1 MCTDAVCTA
10 GIWNWLI
17 ILISSGILQKI
28 NIYTLNL
35 SSLTHHSAL
44 YFKPVQTVVA
54 YMETVPYRDP
64 VAMDQC
70 VWQMEIVMVRVII
83 L

>member
-1 MCTDAVCTA
+1 MHSRYLESAYNSLK
-10 GIWNWLI
+10 IK
-17 ILISSGILQKI
+17 LQKI
-28 NIYTLNL
+28 NILTLNL
-35 SSLTHHSAL
+35 SYLTHQSAL
-44 YFKPVQTVVA
+44 NLKPVQTVVA